1 MLKKKYFDKIKELPE
16 AIRQLGGLVAIIII
30 IFLSFFVLNNIF
42 GEGEELVAKMKI
54 EEKRIAEERKLNKL
68 ISSLPSGILVT
79 FD

>member
-1 MLKKKYFDKIKELPE
+1 MEKWKATRIMLKKKYFDKIKELPE

-54 EEKRIAEERKLNKL
+54 EEKRIAEERKLF
-68 ISSLPSGILVT
+68 I
-79 FD
+79 